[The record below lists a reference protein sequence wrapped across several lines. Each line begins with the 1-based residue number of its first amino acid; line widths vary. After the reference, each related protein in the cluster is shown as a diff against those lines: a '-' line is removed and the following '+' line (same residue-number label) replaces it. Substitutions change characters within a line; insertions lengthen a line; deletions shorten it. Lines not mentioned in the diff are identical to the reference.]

1 MREETPQIAE
11 HAFGTKCEQ
20 RAVVKDPEFA
30 IMLGLRRYGWM
41 TYEQCRIRVFSWNS
55 DYANEPSP
63 KHRYAVL
70 NAIFELEELGLVE
83 VVVSNESLVLT
94 EFCKYHGIL
103 QVHLLEKR
111 LTKRY
116 EHAENK
122 GVDTDETEKAKLHD
136 NSNIADAFAP
146 KYKVP
151 VKKKIAL

>member
-41 TYEQCRIRVFSWNS
+41 TYEQCRIRVFSWNA

-83 VVVSNESLVLT
+83 VLVSNENLVLG
-94 EFCKYHGIL
+94 EFCKHHGIL
-103 QVHLLEKR
+103 QVRLLEKR

-116 EHAENK
+116 EQTENK
-122 GVDTDETEKAKLHD
+122 GVDSDDKTD
-136 NSNIADAFAP
+136 NADRF
-146 KYKVP
+146 VG
-151 VKKKIAL
+151 LQ